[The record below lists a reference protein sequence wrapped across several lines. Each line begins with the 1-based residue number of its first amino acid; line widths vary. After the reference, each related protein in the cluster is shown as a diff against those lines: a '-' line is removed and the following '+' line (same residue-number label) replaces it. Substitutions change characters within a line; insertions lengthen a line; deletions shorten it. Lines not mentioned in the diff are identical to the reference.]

1 MTTVNEAAPPAL
13 PARQV
18 RLVVLG
24 ALLGVLLSALDQ
36 TIVSTALPRVVAD
49 VGGIDDLPWVVT
61 VYLLTSMATT
71 PVWGKLADLYGPR
84 GTFATA
90 IGVFLA
96 GSLLC
101 GLAQGIGQ
109 LIAFRA
115 LQGLGGGGL
124 FALALSII
132 GAVVPPADRG
142 RYQGAFGAVFGLAS
156 VGGPVLGGGLADSL
170 GWRWI
175 FFVNLPVGLVSLAT
189 VWTTVRVPRTRRDHR
204 IDVTGVVLILISVT
218 ALLLYLNWAGR
229 THGWTAPGSLALLAI
244 FVVAAVALLAVE
256 SRAPE
261 PILPPQL
268 FRVPLVRVGGVFAFL
283 SGFTM
288 FSGVVY
294 LPVYLQEV
302 AGMSAARTG
311 LAMLPLMLGIVATSM
326 GSGMLISARGRYK
339 PLVVTGAFLVLLGTL
354 ALTRIGTGTPYL
366 FIGAAGLV
374 FGAGVGL
381 TMQPVITAVQN
392 SVPLQDIGAAT
403 GSVNFLQ
410 RMGSV
415 VGTALLGSVLS
426 SRVASGMADALS
438 TVFLVAVPFA
448 VLAAVVSMFL
458 VEMRRPAA
466 PGGAP
471 AQPAAEA
478 AGD

>member
-1 MTTVNEAAPPAL
+1 MTTVNESAPPAL
-13 PARQV
+13 STRQV

-24 ALLGVLLSALDQ
+24 VLLGVLLSALDQ
-36 TIVSTALPRVVAD
+36 TIVSTALPRVIAD
-49 VGGIDDLPWVVT
+49 VGGIGDLPWVVT

-90 IGVFLA
+90 IGVFLI

-101 GLAQGIGQ
+101 GLAQGVGQ

-115 LQGLGGGGL
+115 LQGVGGGGL
-124 FALALSII
+124 FALAMSIV
-132 GAVVPPADRG
+132 GAVVPAADRG
-142 RYQGAFGAVFGLAS
+142 RYQGTFGAVFGLAS
-156 VGGPVLGGGLADSL
+156 VGGPVLGGALADTL

-175 FFVNLPVGLVSLAT
+175 FFVNLPVGLVSLVT
-189 VWTTVRVPRTRRDHR
+189 VWTTVRLPRIRREHR
-204 IDVTGVVLILISVT
+204 IDAAGVVLILTSVT

-229 THGWTAPGSLALLAI
+229 SRGWVAPSSLSLLAL
-244 FVVAAVALLAVE
+244 FVVTATVLLAVE
-256 SRAPE
+256 SRVPE
-261 PILPPQL
+261 PILPPRL
-268 FRVPLVRVGGVFAFL
+268 FRVPLVRVGGLFAFL

-294 LPVYLQEV
+294 LPVYLQTV

-326 GSGMLISARGRYK
+326 GSGILISARGRYK
-339 PLVVTGAFLVLLGTL
+339 ALVVTGAFLVLLGTL
-354 ALTRIGTGTPYL
+354 ALTRAGTGTPYM
-366 FIGAAGLV
+366 FIAVAGLV

-392 SVPLQDIGAAT
+392 TVPLRDIGAAT

-426 SRVASGMADALS
+426 SRLDSGMAHALS
-438 TVFLVAVPFA
+438 TVFLVTVPVA
-448 VLAAVVSMFL
+448 VLAAGLSMFL
-458 VEMRRPAA
+458 VEMR
-466 PGGAP
+466 
-471 AQPAAEA
+471 QPATRSATSTA
-478 AGD
+478 DQRSDDD

>member
-1 MTTVNEAAPPAL
+1 MTTANVAAPPVL
-13 PARQV
+13 PVRQV

-84 GTFATA
+84 GTFAAA

-115 LQGLGGGGL
+115 VQGLGGGGL

-175 FFVNLPVGLVSLAT
+175 FFVNLPVGLVSLLT

-204 IDVTGVVLILISVT
+204 IDVAGVLLILISVT

-229 THGWTAPGSLALLAI
+229 TYGWTAPGSLGLLAV
-244 FVVAAVALLAVE
+244 FVVAAAALLAVE

-261 PILPPQL
+261 PILPPRL

-294 LPVYLQEV
+294 LPVYLQRV

-326 GSGMLISARGRYK
+326 GSGILISKRGRYK
-339 PLVVTGAFLVLLGTL
+339 ALVVTGAFLVLLGTL
-354 ALTRIGTGTPYL
+354 ALTRVGTDTPYL
-366 FIGAAGLV
+366 FVAVAGLV

-426 SRVASGMADALS
+426 GRLASGMADALA
-438 TVFLVAVPFA
+438 TVFLAAVPFA

-458 VEMRRPAA
+458 VEMPRPAA
-466 PGGAP
+466 PG
-471 AQPAAEA
+471 QPAAAA

>member
-1 MTTVNEAAPPAL
+1 MTTVNAAAPPAL
-13 PARQV
+13 SARQV

-24 ALLGVLLSALDQ
+24 VLLGVLLSALDQ

-90 IGVFLA
+90 IGVFLV

-101 GLAQGIGQ
+101 GLAEGIGQ

-175 FFVNLPVGLVSLAT
+175 FFVNLPVGLVSLIT

-204 IDVTGVVLILISVT
+204 IDVAGVLLILVSVT

-229 THGWTAPGSLALLAI
+229 TYGWTAPGSLALLAI
-244 FVVAAVALLAVE
+244 FVVTAAVLLAVE
-256 SRAPE
+256 SRASE

-294 LPVYLQEV
+294 LPVYLQRV
-302 AGMSAARTG
+302 AGMSAVWTG

-326 GSGMLISARGRYK
+326 GSGMLISAQGRYK
-339 PLVVTGAFLVLLGTL
+339 PIVVTGAFLVLLGTL
-354 ALTRIGTGTPYL
+354 ALTRIGTDTPYL
-366 FIGAAGLV
+366 FIAVAGLV

-426 SRVASGMADALS
+426 GRLSSGMADALA

-458 VEMRRPAA
+458 VEMRRP
-466 PGGAP
+466 GAP
-471 AQPAAEA
+471 AQPAAD
-478 AGD
+478 GD